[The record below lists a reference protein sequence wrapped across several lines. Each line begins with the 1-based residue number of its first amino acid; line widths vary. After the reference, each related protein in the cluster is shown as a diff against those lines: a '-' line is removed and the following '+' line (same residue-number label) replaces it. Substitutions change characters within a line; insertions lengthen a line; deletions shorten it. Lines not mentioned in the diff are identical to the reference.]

1 MSKGKFLFQKK
12 FIKYYA
18 ALAAVLVGSWFYFRS
33 PKAPNL
39 ETATVARGDILQEV
53 MLTGKVEPSDK
64 VDLGFDKGGR
74 VTKVNTSIGSR
85 VSAGKILVELYN
97 ADIAS
102 QLKEAEADLKREN
115 AQLDKLRKGP
125 KEEDIKVS
133 EAKVDDATQ
142 NLIDKIEDSFTKADD
157 AIGNKIDIIFSNP
170 RSSSPQLIFTTSPQL
185 ESDLESGRIL
195 LESRFKSW
203 VFSLS
208 LLKDDSNP
216 YPFAGETSENLKNI
230 KSYLDVVALTV
241 NGLEAHSGLTQT
253 SIDTY
258 KSNVSTARTN
268 INTAI
273 NNVSSAVSD
282 LKISERELSSVRAGS
297 TEEEIKVQEAN
308 VEKAE
313 ANLNNLR
320 SQFSKTRLSSPIS
333 GVVSRQDAKVG
344 EIVSASNSIV
354 SVISDAKYKIEANLP
369 EADLD
374 KVKIG
379 NSASITLDAFG
390 EGLIFKAKVISI
402 DPAETVVEGVST
414 YKVTLEFLEAEEKA
428 KSGLTANINII
439 ANEKRNILT
448 IPQRAITTREGYK
461 FVRILN
467 PDGRVDEIKIEV
479 GLLGSDGRAE
489 IASGL
494 LEGANVVISRESN

>member
-1 MSKGKFLFQKK
+1 M
-12 FIKYYA
+12 
-18 ALAAVLVGSWFYFRS
+18 
-33 PKAPNL
+33 
-39 ETATVARGDILQEV
+39 
-53 MLTGKVEPSDK
+53 
-64 VDLGFDKGGR
+64 
-74 VTKVNTSIGSR
+74 
-85 VSAGKILVELYN
+85 
-97 ADIAS
+97 
-102 QLKEAEADLKREN
+102 
-115 AQLDKLRKGP
+115 
-125 KEEDIKVS
+125 
-133 EAKVDDATQ
+133 
-142 NLIDKIEDSFTKADD
+142 
-157 AIGNKIDIIFSNP
+157 
-170 RSSSPQLIFTTSPQL
+170 
-185 ESDLESGRIL
+185 
-195 LESRFKSW
+195 
-203 VFSLS
+203 
-208 LLKDDSNP
+208 
-216 YPFAGETSENLKNI
+216 
-230 KSYLDVVALTV
+230 VALTV